1 MTTNKIAQLPQV
13 ILQNIKDFFIVND
26 LSIYEINRLRF
37 DGTFDYINWLEGQEA
52 WRLLLS
58 CFKGENGYWK
68 DVIRKEMM
76 DYQLNH
82 YYSQKY
88 LLDPAFRERVL
99 SCLRN
104 SYRQLS
110 IDLSHNSI
118 STLTDEEGAILS
130 NLRRVNL
137 SNSCYLLK
145 RLPPISNV
153 YELSL
158 YEMNLEGEIMTL
170 SDIKILHL
178 SHNHMVTKIT
188 GVEGLIELRVNGC
201 TSLTEITPLPLSL
214 KKLSYTRSNALDT
227 QFSKLKDLEEL
238 SMLSFRYN
246 KALQMPV
253 PWFLPKLRKLESS
266 CNILHLPTLYSLPK
280 LEVFYWEKPNHSRN
294 LSKESIKEYITA
306 LLDHSSEFF
315 SHIKEFTFS
324 SRETHKIFN
333 FSHYL
338 QIEDLTIEDVNQ
350 PEGLESLSTLK
361 KVSVMNSASL
371 NNLQV
376 FKHCS
381 LVILNNC
388 PSVTDV
394 SALSHVREVIIDSC
408 LNLADVSGLGQ
419 RNRRV
424 EIVHCDLIKDVSS
437 LGKVR
442 HLILDFCTGVENV
455 SALSRVPYLSLRGCT
470 EVQDFSGFNSSNQRY
485 LNLTGCKHLEDH
497 HLPALADIHELI
509 ISYCNSITDISVLRN
524 KRLTARNCSGLSEA
538 RLYGDHM
545 IKVDLSN
552 CFELR
557 RVLIY
562 GNVYALRLLE
572 TVIEMSSVFVI
583 GSLKYMT
590 GEFEYP
596 NSEESNKINQID
608 EDELNSDEGDDYP
621 EEDEVDDEVDN
632 GDEEEDHE
640 DDYDT
645 DGEDEHWEDVDEEDD
660 EEHDY

>member
-1 MTTNKIAQLPQV
+1 MTTNKIAQLPQA

-130 NLRRVNL
+130 DLRRVNL

-158 YEMNLEGEIMTL
+158 FEMNLEGEITTL

-188 GVEGLIELRVNGC
+188 GVDGLIELRAHGC
-201 TSLTEITPLPLSL
+201 TSLKEITPLPLSL

-227 QFSKLKDLEEL
+227 QFSQLKDLEEL

-246 KALQMPV
+246 KDLQMPV
-253 PWFLPKLRKLESS
+253 PWFLPKLRKFESS
-266 CNILHLPTLYSLPK
+266 FNILHLPTLYSLPK
-280 LEVFYWEKPNHSRN
+280 LEVFYWEKPSRNHSN
-294 LSKESIKEYITA
+294 ISKELIKEHVSA

-324 SRETHKIFN
+324 RKTHKIFN

-338 QIEDLTIEDVNQ
+338 QIEDLTIEDVDKL
-350 PEGLESLSTLK
+350 EGLENLSTLK
-361 KVSVMNSASL
+361 KVSVLNSTSL

-442 HLILDFCTGVENV
+442 HLILDFCTGVEDV
-455 SALSRVPYLSLRGCT
+455 SALSHVPYLSLRGCT

-485 LNLTGCKHLEDH
+485 LNLTGCEHLEDH

-572 TVIEMSSVFVI
+572 TVVEMSSVFVL

-596 NSEESNKINQID
+596 NSEESHKINQID
-608 EDELNSDEGDDYP
+608 EDELNTDEGDDYP
-621 EEDEVDDEVDN
+621 DEDEIEDEVDN
-632 GDEEEDHE
+632 GDEEED
-640 DDYDT
+640 DYDSE
-645 DGEDEHWEDVDEEDD
+645 GEDEHWEDVDEDD
-660 EEHDY
+660 DEEEHDY